1 MGGNPLKGE
10 VSFTGS
16 DGEERKLS
24 FSAEALFRVEEFL
37 GKKTGEIEADMRNP
51 EKFGFAMV
59 RTMFWAGLLDTHPDL
74 KHEDVG
80 RHFSKVDPVEAC
92 SLVVRAFN
100 GAFGSLSGA
109 PQADP
114 PEPGQNQQ
122 NGTGS
127 AS

>member
-1 MGGNPLKGE
+1 MANPLKGE

-16 DGEERKLS
+16 DGEPRKLS
-24 FSAEALFRVEEFL
+24 FSAESLFRVEELL
-37 GKKTGEIEADMRNP
+37 GKKTSEIEADMRNP
-51 EKFGFAMV
+51 EKFGFAMI

-74 KHEDVG
+74 DHKDVG
-80 RHFSKVDPVEAC
+80 LHFSKVDPLEAC

-100 GAFGSLSGA
+100 GAFGNLPGA
-109 PQADP
+109 APADP

-122 NGTGS
+122 HGTGS